1 MKSWQLTFLQT
12 PDSSTFVRV
21 MSHIYISTFTL
32 HDYDLT
38 LKSGVQRI
46 AVQLQIKRLPNHRLQ
61 IEPGFINVSG
71 TTFDRDSAVSIFVS
85 VIQLAI
91 FKVFKLWS
99 SDRQKVSFK
108 ESHDVKYK

>member
-46 AVQLQIKRLPNHRLQ
+46 VVQLQIKRRPNHRLQ
-61 IEPGFINVSG
+61 IEPGFINVSR

-91 FKVFKLWS
+91 FKASYSQV
-99 SDRQKVSFK
+99 
-108 ESHDVKYK
+108 

>member
-46 AVQLQIKRLPNHRLQ
+46 VVQLQIKILPNHRLQ
-61 IEPGFINVSG
+61 IEPGFKNVSV
-71 TTFDRDSAVSIFVS
+71 TTFD
-85 VIQLAI
+85 
-91 FKVFKLWS
+91 
-99 SDRQKVSFK
+99 
-108 ESHDVKYK
+108 

>member
-1 MKSWQLTFLQT
+1 
-12 PDSSTFVRV
+12 

-46 AVQLQIKRLPNHRLQ
+46 VVQLQIKILPNHRLQ

-91 FKVFKLWS
+91 FKASYSQV
-99 SDRQKVSFK
+99 
-108 ESHDVKYK
+108 